1 MHREFNQIIY
11 DEDVMLD
18 KIRVGDKQTYRLLYE
33 NYYKVLIL
41 YATSLTKNETKAED
55 LVQNAFINL
64 WTKRDTLEIRSSVK
78 SYLYKSVYN
87 LFINDYRK
95 ELRNDN
101 VLDKMH
107 YEVLLQSIEEEEYS
121 IKIKLDWINKE
132 IDSLPPKSR
141 EIFIMNKRRGLT
153 YKEIS
158 KILDISENTVE
169 SQISRA
175 LKRIRQNIPKSLL
188 FLLFSVPSSIK
199 TSLKY

>member
-1 MHREFNQIIY
+1 MHEEFDQIIY
-11 DEDVMLD
+11 DDDVMLD
-18 KIRVGDKQTYRLLYE
+18 KIREGDKQTYRLLFE

-41 YATSLTKNETKAED
+41 YATSLTKNEPKAED
-55 LVQNAFINL
+55 LVQNVFVNL
-64 WTKRDTLEIRSSVK
+64 WTKRDTLEIRSSIK

-101 VLDKMH
+101 VLDKIH
-107 YEVLLQSIEEEEYS
+107 YEVLQQSIEEEEHS
-121 IKIKLDWINKE
+121 IKSKLDWVNKE
-132 IDSLPPKSR
+132 INALPPKSK
-141 EIFIMNKRRGLT
+141 EIFVMNKRRGLT

-169 SQISRA
+169 SHISRA

-188 FLLFSVPSSIK
+188 FLLVLVPSSIK
-199 TSLKY
+199 TRY

>member
-1 MHREFNQIIY
+1 MHEELGQIIY
-11 DEDVMLD
+11 DDDVMLD
-18 KIRVGDKQTYRLLYE
+18 KIREGDKQTYRLLFE

-41 YATSLTKNETKAED
+41 YATSLTKNEPKAED
-55 LVQNAFINL
+55 LVQNVFINL
-64 WTKRDTLEIRSSVK
+64 WTKRDTLEIRSSIK

-101 VLDKMH
+101 VLDKIH
-107 YEVLLQSIEEEEYS
+107 YEVLQQSIDEEEHS
-121 IKIKLDWINKE
+121 IKSKLDWVNKE
-132 IDSLPPKSR
+132 INALPPKSK
-141 EIFIMNKRRGLT
+141 EIFVMNKRRGLT

-169 SQISRA
+169 SHISRA

-188 FLLFSVPSSIK
+188 FLLVLVPSSIK
-199 TSLKY
+199 TRY

>member
-1 MHREFNQIIY
+1 MHEEFDRIIY

-18 KIRVGDKQTYRLLYE
+18 RIRVGDKQTYRLLFE

-41 YATSLTKNETKAED
+41 YASSLTKDETRAED
-55 LVQNAFINL
+55 LAQNAFINL
-64 WTKRDTLEIRSSVK
+64 WTKRDTLEIRTSVK

-95 ELRNDN
+95 ELRNNN
-101 VLDKMH
+101 VLDKIH
-107 YEVLLQSIEEEEYS
+107 YEVLLQSLEEEEQS
-121 IKIKLDWINKE
+121 IKIKLDWVNKE
-132 IDSLPPKSR
+132 IDSLPPKSK

-169 SQISRA
+169 SHISRA

-188 FLLFSVPSSIK
+188 FLLFSVPSSFK
-199 TSLKY
+199 TGPKS

>member
-1 MHREFNQIIY
+1 MHEEFDQIIY
-11 DEDVMLD
+11 DDDVMLD
-18 KIRVGDKQTYRLLYE
+18 KIREGDKQTYRLLFE

-41 YATSLTKNETKAED
+41 YATSLTKNEPKAED
-55 LVQNAFINL
+55 LVQNVFINL
-64 WTKRDTLEIRSSVK
+64 WTKRDTLEIRSSIK

-101 VLDKMH
+101 VLDKIH
-107 YEVLLQSIEEEEYS
+107 YEVLQQSIEEEEHS
-121 IKIKLDWINKE
+121 IKSKLDWVNKE
-132 IDSLPPKSR
+132 INALPPKSK
-141 EIFIMNKRRGLT
+141 EIFVMNKRRGLT

-169 SQISRA
+169 SHISRA

-188 FLLFSVPSSIK
+188 FLLVLVPSSIK
-199 TSLKY
+199 TRY